1 MHSAVL
7 PGDGSITMGTR
18 QEWTPPGPI
27 HGVYFAHITV
37 TPQAERGRNHRMS
50 NSLIRRA
57 APRACAGIVL
67 CALLGPVAVLHAAL
81 AFVEKKPLHV
91 VTRTFE
97 PFVIREGVN
106 FKWFSIDLW
115 DKVAKEIGRTYT
127 LEDAGTITALLD
139 KVWRKQADAGIGGIG
154 ISVDREQLM
163 DFSHPFFRAGLQ
175 VMVLRRSSS
184 QIERFFPTFFEVVRL
199 QRNSLLL
206 IIGVLVVF
214 MLLSAH
220 IVWLCE
226 HRRNPEF
233 PPGYLRGIWD
243 SLWWSV
249 QTATTVG
256 YGDKAPR
263 GVPGRLF
270 GMIWMVGGCLIFTY
284 LTASVTTHLTL
295 RELRGAIT
303 GPTDLPGKR
312 VATLRGSTALDY
324 LTAAMIPAAEF
335 DTIAEA
341 CRALENGQTDAVV
354 YDSPVLMYL
363 AARSPNHELKVV
375 GPIFRVEN
383 YGIALPTASPL
394 RDEIN
399 RAILKFDADGTY
411 RDLHAK
417 WFGPGMEE

>member
-1 MHSAVL
+1 MKILRLLRPSPAACSMIL
-7 PGDGSITMGTR
+7 AAAFLA
-18 QEWTPPGPI
+18 GPL
-27 HGVYFAHITV
+27 
-37 TPQAERGRNHRMS
+37 R
-50 NSLIRRA
+50 
-57 APRACAGIVL
+57 
-67 CALLGPVAVLHAAL
+67 LHAEL

-97 PFVIREGVN
+97 PFVIREGGQYKG
-106 FKWFSIDLW
+106 FAIDLW
-115 DKVAKEIGRTYT
+115 DKLAKEIGRTYT

-154 ISVDREQLM
+154 ISADREQLM

-184 QIERFFPTFFEVVRL
+184 PIECFFPTFFEVVRS
-199 QRNSLLL
+199 QRNSFLL
-206 IIGVLVVF
+206 IIGVLVAF

-226 HRRNPEF
+226 RRRNPEF

-243 SLWWSV
+243 SLWWSA

-303 GPTDLPGKR
+303 GPSDLPGKR
-312 VATLRGSTALDY
+312 VATVKGSTASDY
-324 LTAAMIPAAEF
+324 LVAALIPAAGF

-341 CRALENGQTDAVV
+341 CRALQIGQADAVV

-363 AARSPNHELKVV
+363 AARSANHELKVV
-375 GPIFRVEN
+375 GPVFRVEN

-394 RDEIN
+394 REEIN

-411 RDLHAK
+411 RELHAK
-417 WFGPGMEE
+417 WFGPGMEQ